1 MTQDNIK
8 TNNMTTIFSLIN
20 DQKLNEFFEN
30 RNKLSVFLKTEYNSN
45 KDKV

>member
-1 MTQDNIK
+1 MNLDNIK
-8 TNNMTTIFSLIN
+8 TNNITMIYSLIN

-30 RNKLSVFLKTEYNSN
+30 RNKLSIFLRTEYISN